1 MNEWMHE
8 WMNQWIN
15 QFACLSIHWSIHP
28 IYPIRRIYAICPTS
42 LFIWSLIATCATF
55 LHSVLSIHK
64 SMLGLYIYV
73 QRSQNESRNCT
84 HPPQKKSTTF
94 SLEVKKDT
102 PESVDLKLCLVDA
115 GSAGLLGSELRTWSS
130 RLLDWRFSALDL
142 GLSEHGGWMLWTSKN
157 IPIRG
162 GTWWSTT
169 GWNRVPY
176 FQTNLRRWFEWFSHG
191 WFHQTWAIRPR

>member
-1 MNEWMHE
+1 MIEWMHE
-8 WMNQWIN
+8 WMNESMN
-15 QFACLSIHWSIHP
+15 QSICLPVHTLIHP
-28 IYPIRRIYAICPTS
+28 SNLSNPSKLRYLPY
-42 LFIWSLIATCATF
+42 LFIATCATF

-73 QRSQNESRNCT
+73 QRSQNESMNCT

-130 RLLDWRFSALDL
+130 RHLDWRFSALDL
-142 GLSEHGGWMLWTSKN
+142 GLSEHGGWVLWTSKN

-162 GTWWSTT
+162 GTWW
-169 GWNRVPY
+169 
-176 FQTNLRRWFEWFSHG
+176 
-191 WFHQTWAIRPR
+191 